1 MRRHGIGPQC
11 DVDGPGS
18 PAENSAV
25 MKLLREPLA
34 QFLLIGAALFGI
46 FAVWGAPVAPVAST
60 GQIVITPGLLDNFRT
75 SYERANGR
83 APDAKELDQA
93 VDAYVREEVLNR
105 EARALGL
112 DRDDTIVRR
121 RLAQRMEFISTADV
135 EGRTASDDEL
145 RAYFQKNSGMFKGPD
160 GTTPE
165 FTDVKEA
172 VQRAW
177 LETQRRA
184 AADAAYEQMREHYTV
199 VRQDQP
205 GVGNQ

>member
-1 MRRHGIGPQC
+1 
-11 DVDGPGS
+11 
-18 PAENSAV
+18 

-46 FAVWGAPVAPVAST
+46 FAEWGAPVAPVAST
-60 GQIVITPGLLDNFRT
+60 GQIVITPGLMDNFRT
-75 SYERANGR
+75 SYERTNGS
-83 APDAKELDQA
+83 APDAKELGQA
-93 VDAYVREEVLNR
+93 VDAYVREEVLDR

-145 RAYFQKNSGMFKGPD
+145 RAYFQKNSEMFKSPD

-177 LETQRRA
+177 IETQRRA